1 MAEIEP
7 HMALIINLF
16 LAKGEQQKSAE
27 SPPTWRYTLHSV
39 AVI

>member
-1 MAEIEP
+1 MKP

-16 LAKGEQQKSAE
+16 LIKEGQQKSAE
-27 SPPTWRYTLHSV
+27 SPPWHYTLRSV